1 MSKRIV
7 WRIIRNHENAILV
20 NFSLIILFDLKRN
33 VFIDQWALVLLLL
46 HFIDEIYTSRRLAS
60 IVSTFF
66 WT

>member
-7 WRIIRNHENAILV
+7 WKIIRNHENAILV

-33 VFIDQWALVLLLL
+33 VFIDQWALVLLL